1 MRLDA
6 TAMSDP
12 TTPSPSK
19 DGDPAEPKENTF
31 PVVGIGAS
39 AGGIEALQ
47 RFFSNMPADSGMAFV
62 VILHLSPEHE
72 STLPELIQN
81 RTSMSVA
88 QVTEAVKV
96 EPNHV
101 YVIPPNKSLVMSDG
115 SIRLTE
121 PERDRGRHVTIDLF
135 LRTLAEAYGKD
146 AVCIILSGSGA
157 DGTLGLKRVKEN
169 GGTAVVQDPSDAEYQ
184 DMPRSAIDTG
194 LADLI
199 LPVAQMP
206 EKLVAFRQRAEKL
219 QLPVEEEKP
228 APPFTSDALREVLTL
243 LRVRT
248 GHDFTNYKRPTLLR
262 RVARRLQV
270 CGVEDIPSYLTL
282 LREHPAEL
290 QSLLRDLL
298 ISVTNFFRD
307 PEGFKVLQRLV
318 VPRLFE
324 GKKSG
329 EQVRVWVVGCATGEE
344 AYSLAILLSEHL
356 AHLDDPPQ
364 VQVFASDIDNEA
376 LAEARAHVYPETI
389 AADVSPE
396 RLRHFFIKEGNHY
409 RVKKELREM
418 VLFAYHNILRDPPFS
433 RIDLITCRNL
443 LIYLNRETQDRVLET
458 FHFALRAEGY
468 LFLGS
473 SESAEN
479 LPSLY
484 GAVDKK
490 QRIYERRGVAV
501 HPPPLPSVPRVTD
514 WRPQELHRAGP
525 SGEGLPPFG
534 ELHHQLVERY
544 APPSVLVN
552 EEDEIVHLS
561 EHAGRYLRF
570 VGGEPSRNLFKAIHP
585 DLRLDVRAALF
596 SARQQAGAVES
607 RRLRIELDGEPRMVR
622 LRVQRVAPPDAG
634 GGHFL
639 VFFEE
644 SSEAE
649 SATGP
654 SGNTE
659 AAASPTAPLAEIT
672 RQLEGELQ
680 TTRNQL
686 RSTIEQYETS
696 TEELRASN
704 EELQAINEEL
714 RSATEELETS
724 KEELQSVNEE
734 LITVNHELKQKVEEV
749 SRANSDLQN
758 LMGSTD
764 IATIFLDRELR
775 IMRFTPRA
783 QQLFNIIPTDV
794 GRPLQHL
801 THKLDYADL
810 AAEAQQVLQS
820 LHSKEREVRDDKGR
834 RYIAR
839 LLPYRTLEDRIDGIV
854 ATFID
859 VTELKQ
865 AEEAQQRL
873 AALVE
878 NSSDLI
884 GMTTL
889 EGRTLYLN
897 PAGAELFGLDDPRN
911 IVGKTFTDFLPTTS
925 RRLFT
930 EEVLPAVLATGRW
943 EGEVPFQHLKT
954 HRPINLNQSVFLVR
968 EPRTEEPL
976 CIGTL
981 ARDITEYKRTE
992 QALKEADRRKDEF
1005 LAVLAHELRNPL
1017 APIRN
1022 ALLLLNRGRSDVATV
1037 EQSCSILERQ
1047 VRQLVRLVDD
1057 LLDLSR
1063 ISQGKIQLKVERVEL
1078 AEVVQAALE
1087 TSRPLIDGSRHQ
1099 LTVAL
1104 PTSPVYLQV
1113 DPARLAQALNNLLN
1127 NAAKFTEPGGRISLT
1142 AEVTGEPP
1150 NPAVIR
1156 VRDTGM
1162 GIPEE
1167 VLPHVFDL
1175 FVQGE
1180 QGRGR
1185 SRGGLGIGL
1194 TLVRQLVEM
1203 HGGQIEAHSD
1213 GPGKGSE
1220 FVLRLPLARDQTLPA
1235 RAVPDRAAP
1244 AKPRRILVVDDNRD
1258 QADSLAQLLRS
1269 MGHEVSTAYN
1279 GPEAVQAALA
1289 DGLEVALVDIGLP
1302 GMDGNEVARRIRQQ
1316 SQGKPPIL
1324 IALTGWGQEED
1335 LQRSHDAGFDQHLV
1349 QVQATFFRFVGCL
1362 LGGFVCRRC
1371 WCCEQP

>member
-1 MRLDA
+1 
-6 TAMSDP
+6 
-12 TTPSPSK
+12 
-19 DGDPAEPKENTF
+19 
-31 PVVGIGAS
+31 VVGIGAS

-47 RFFSNMPADSGMAFV
+47 RFFNNMPADSGMAFV

-72 STLPELIQN
+72 SSLPELIQN
-81 RTSMSVA
+81 RTTMPVA
-88 QVTEAVKV
+88 QVTEAVRV

-115 SIRLTE
+115 HIRLTE

-135 LRTLAEAYGKD
+135 LRTLADAYGKD
-146 AVCIILSGSGA
+146 AVCVILSGSGA

-184 DMPRSAIDTG
+184 DMPRSAIETG

-206 EKLVAFRQRAEKL
+206 DKLVAFRQRAEKL
-219 QLPVEEEKP
+219 QLPVGEEKP

-307 PEGFKVLQRLV
+307 PEAFKVLQRVV

-329 EQVRVWVVGCATGEE
+329 EQVRVWLVGCATGEE

-356 AHLDDPPQ
+356 AQLDDPPQ
-364 VQVFASDIDNEA
+364 VQIFASDIDNEA

-396 RLRHFFIKEGNHY
+396 RLRHFFIKEGTHY

-418 VLFAYHNILRDPPFS
+418 VLFAHHNILRDPPFS
-433 RIDLITCRNL
+433 RLHLVSCRNL
-443 LIYLNRETQDRVLET
+443 LIYLNRETQDLVLET
-458 FHFALRAEGY
+458 FHFALRPEGF

-473 SESAEN
+473 SESADS

-484 GAVDKK
+484 APVDKK
-490 QRIYERRGVAV
+490 QRLYVRRGVAP
-501 HPPPLPSVPRVTD
+501 HPPPLPSEPRSAD
-514 WRPQELHRAGP
+514 WRPHHLERAGP
-525 SGEGLPPFG
+525 SAEKMPHFG

-544 APPSVLVN
+544 APPSVLIN
-552 EEDEIVHLS
+552 EDDEIVHLS

-570 VGGEPSRNLFKAIHP
+570 VGGEPSRNLLKAIHP
-585 DLRLDVRAALF
+585 DLRLDMRAALF
-596 SARQQAGAVES
+596 TARRQAGAVES
-607 RRLRIELDGEPRMVR
+607 RLLRVEVEGGLRMVR
-622 LRVQRVAPPDAG
+622 LRAVRATLSGAAG
-634 GGHFL
+634 GHLL

-644 SSEAE
+644 S
-649 SATGP
+649 
-654 SGNTE
+654 TE
-659 AAASPTAPLAEIT
+659 APPASEEPGAVESHASAGAPMEEVV

-680 TTRNQL
+680 TTRDQL
-686 RSTIEQYETS
+686 RTTIEQYETS

-734 LITVNHELKQKVEEV
+734 LITVNHELKHKVEEI

-764 IATIFLDRELR
+764 IATIFLDREMR

-783 QQLFNIIPTDV
+783 QQLFSIIPTDI

-801 THKLDYADL
+801 THKLEYPEL
-810 AAEAQQVLQS
+810 TEEAQQVLQTLQS
-820 LHSKEREVRDDKGR
+820 REREVRDGQGR

-839 LLPYRTLEDRIDGIV
+839 LLPYRTLEDRIDGVV
-854 ATFID
+854 ASFID

-865 AEEAQQRL
+865 AEEAKLQL

-884 GMTTL
+884 GMLTL
-889 EGRTLYLN
+889 NGHALYLN
-897 PAGAELFGLDDPRN
+897 PAGAELLGLDDPRN
-911 IVGKTFTDFLPTTS
+911 LMGKALADYMPEHP
-925 RRLFT
+925 RRLFA
-930 EEVLPAVLATGRW
+930 EEVFPAVLATGRW
-943 EGEVPFQHLKT
+943 EGEVSFQNLKT
-954 HRPINLNQSVFLVR
+954 GQPSSLYLSFFAVR
-968 EPRTEEPL
+968 EPRTGEPL
-976 CIGTL
+976 CIGTI
-981 ARDITEYKRTE
+981 ARDVTDYKRTE

-1022 ALLLLNRGRSDVATV
+1022 ALLLLQRGRGDATTV
-1037 EQSCSILERQ
+1037 EQSCNILDRQ
-1047 VRQLVRLVDD
+1047 VRQLVWLVDD
-1057 LLDLSR
+1057 LLDVSR
-1063 ISQGKIQLKVERVEL
+1063 ISQGKIQLKLERVEL

-1099 LTVAL
+1099 LTVSL
-1104 PTSPVYLQV
+1104 PPSPVYLQA
-1113 DPARLAQALNNLLN
+1113 DSTRLAQVLSNVLN

-1142 AEVTGEPP
+1142 AEVVGEPP
-1150 NPAVIR
+1150 NQAVIR

-1162 GIPEE
+1162 GIPEA
-1167 VLPHVFDL
+1167 VLPHVFEL
-1175 FVQGE
+1175 FVQGDH
-1180 QGRGR
+1180 GRGR
-1185 SRGGLGIGL
+1185 TSGGLGIGL
-1194 TLVRQLVEM
+1194 TLVRRLVEK

-1220 FVLRLPLARDQTLPA
+1220 FVLRLPLARDQSLPA
-1235 RAVPDRAAP
+1235 RTAAGSAAP
-1244 AKPRRILVVDDNRD
+1244 VKPRRILVVDDNRD

-1279 GPEAVQAALA
+1279 GSEAVQAAQA

-1316 SQGKPPIL
+1316 SKGKPPVL

-1335 LQRSHDAGFDQHLV
+1335 RQHSREAGFDQHLV
-1349 QVQATFFRFVGCL
+1349 KPVAPEVL
-1362 LGGFVCRRC
+1362 LNVLAHL
-1371 WCCEQP
+1371 PSDSS